1 MLISASDP
9 ARFAMSEEESE
20 EGSLQTIAIFCV
32 IGLLLTLWAIELD
45 RYSAVEW
52 F

>member
-1 MLISASDP
+1 
-9 ARFAMSEEESE
+9 MSEDESE
-20 EGSLQTIAIFCV
+20 EGSLQTIAIFSG

>member
-1 MLISASDP
+1 MNKDGSDQ
-9 ARFAMSEEESE
+9 E
-20 EGSLQTIAIFCV
+20 SLQTVAIFSG

>member
-1 MLISASDP
+1 MLITASHP
-9 ARFAMSEEESE
+9 ERFSMSEDESE
-20 EGSLQTIAIFCV
+20 EGSLQTIAIFCG

>member
-1 MLISASDP
+1 MLITASHP
-9 ARFAMSEEESE
+9 ERFSMSEDEPE
-20 EGSLQTIAIFCV
+20 EGSLQTIAIFCG

>member
-1 MLISASDP
+1 
-9 ARFAMSEEESE
+9 MSEDESE
-20 EGSLQTIAIFCV
+20 EGSLQTIAIFSGV
-32 IGLLLTLWAIELD
+32 GLLLTLLAIELD